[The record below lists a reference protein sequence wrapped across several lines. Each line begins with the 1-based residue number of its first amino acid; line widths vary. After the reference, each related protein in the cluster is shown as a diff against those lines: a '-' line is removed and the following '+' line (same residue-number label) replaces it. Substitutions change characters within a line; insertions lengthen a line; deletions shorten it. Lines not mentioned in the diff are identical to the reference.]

1 MASTKLAMLVNNL
14 VDHPVFLGL
23 LGIHDEV
30 ALDVFFNAADGLAA
44 VLRQKF
50 IDYRAHA
57 QDFLGVQIDVGGLT
71 AQTGHPRLVNQ
82 DSRVGQRKT
91 LFRRTAGKKYGGDG
105 SSLADAGGDYVGLDE
120 LHGVVNRESRGNG
133 AA

>member
-23 LGIHDEV
+23 LGIHNEV
-30 ALDVFFNAADGLAA
+30 ALYVFFDAAYGLAA
-44 VLRQKF
+44 MLRQKF
-50 IDYRAHA
+50 IDHRAHA
-57 QDFLGVQIDVGGLT
+57 QDFLGVQIDVGGL
-71 AQTGHPRLVNQ
+71 AAEAGHPRLMNE
-82 DSRVGQRKT
+82 DAGVGQRKT

-120 LHGVVNRESRGNG
+120 LHGVVNRKAGSN
-133 AA
+133 